1 MNFKLRTMSIFKYK
15 AIDEDKNIVSGL
27 AEAASEDLAAE
38 SLQENGLSII
48 SLKEKSKAA
57 GLNFDFI
64 LNRVKIKDIVV
75 FSRQFSVMTSANV
88 TVVQALKILIDQ
100 TENVKLKMII
110 SEVAYEV
117 DGGSRLSDA
126 LAKRPN
132 IFSNFYV
139 SVIRS
144 GETSGRL
151 DEVLNYLADEMEK
164 DYDMMSKIKGA
175 MIYPAFVLSGLG
187 VVGTVMM
194 VFVVPKLTS
203 ILTESGGELPMST
216 KILIA
221 TSGFLT
227 NYWWL
232 LIIIIAGLFTGI
244 RFYIKKPQ
252 GLRAFDALKLRLPIF
267 GKLFQRIYLVR
278 FTRSL
283 NTLIVGGVAITDG
296 LRITAEVVNNEI
308 YKELINETVKEVED
322 GNSISSVF
330 IDSKEVPKMV
340 SQMMSI
346 GEKTGKLDIVL
357 ERISQFYAREVSN
370 IIANLMTLMEPIIMV
385 IMGVAVGIMVA
396 AIILP
401 MYNMANQF

>member
-1 MNFKLRTMSIFKYK
+1 MSIFKYK
-15 AIDEDKNIVSGL
+15 AIDQNKNIVSGL

-38 SLQENGLSII
+38 SLQEKGLSII
-48 SLKEKSKAA
+48 SLKEESRSV
-57 GLNFDFI
+57 GLDFNLI
-64 LNRVKIKDIVV
+64 LNRVSVKDIVI

-88 TVVQALKILIDQ
+88 TVVQALKILVEQ
-100 TENVKLKMII
+100 TDNARFRMII
-110 SEVAYEV
+110 SEIAYEV

-132 IFSNFYV
+132 IFSDFYV
-139 SVIRS
+139 SVVRS

-175 MIYPAFVLSGLG
+175 MIYPVFVLFGLG
-187 VVGTVMM
+187 AVGIVMM

-203 ILTESGGELPMST
+203 ILAESGGELPIAT

-221 TSGFLT
+221 VSGFLT
-227 NYWWL
+227 HYWWM
-232 LIIIIAGLFTGI
+232 LIMAIIGLVAGL
-244 RFYIKKPQ
+244 RFYSQRPR
-252 GLRAFDALKLRLPIF
+252 GRRVLDAFKLRVPIF

-278 FTRSL
+278 FTRSF
-283 NTLIVGGVAITDG
+283 NTLIVGGVSITEG
-296 LRITAEVVNNEI
+296 LRITADVVNNQV
-308 YKELINETVKEVED
+308 YKELIQETVKEVED

-330 IDSKEVPKMV
+330 IHSKEVPKMV

-385 IMGVAVGIMVA
+385 VMGVAVGIMVA

-401 MYNMANQF
+401 MYNMASQF

>member
-308 YKELINETVKEVED
+308 YKELINETVKEV
-322 GNSISSVF
+322 
-330 IDSKEVPKMV
+330 
-340 SQMMSI
+340 
-346 GEKTGKLDIVL
+346 
-357 ERISQFYAREVSN
+357 
-370 IIANLMTLMEPIIMV
+370 
-385 IMGVAVGIMVA
+385 
-396 AIILP
+396 
-401 MYNMANQF
+401 